1 MKKNMFLRVAS
12 VLLVLT
18 LLSTCAISGTFAKY
32 VTTGSSEDSARVA
45 QWGIQITATN
55 ADALFATEYGA
66 TVKSDVDV
74 VAPGTNGTFGGF
86 TVTGDPEVSCK
97 VTYTATV
104 ALTGSWEDA
113 DGDFYFPLTLTVGG
127 TPVDLSAAQDAI
139 DNSDAADKIE
149 AAIQAAIAAQTA
161 TYGPEDTVAAA
172 LSFDWA
178 WAFGANDNAISGNDA
193 KDTHLGNIAAGL
205 VDGKTAPNISID
217 VTATISQVD

>member
-45 QWGIQITATN
+45 KWGIQITATG
-55 ADALFATEYGA
+55 ADALFATEYGT

-86 TVTGDPEVSCK
+86 TVDGKPEVSCE

-104 ALTGSWEDA
+104 ELTGSWEDA
-113 DGDFYFPLTLTVGG
+113 DGNFYFPLTLTVGD
-127 TPVDLSAAQDAI
+127 TTVDQSAAEGATDK
-139 DNSDAADKIE
+139 SDAAGKIE
-149 AAIQAAIAAQTA
+149 DAIEAAIAAQTA
-161 TYGPEDTVAAA
+161 TYAPGATVAAA
-172 LSFDWA
+172 LAFDWA
-178 WAFGANDNAISGNDA
+178 WAFGDDNKTSSGNDA
-193 KDTHLGNIAAGL
+193 KDTYLGNIAAGL